1 MRTFKMFN
9 ATMIVGSMIFVA
21 VAVAQTQVPTPPP
34 EQRPPTPGTTPPQGS
49 GQVIEGQVKSV
60 DPSGRA
66 ITLMDGTTLVPPP
79 GQAVRPGVLAEGDTV
94 VARYTEQNGDKVL
107 TDLAVKQPAASPP
120 TERRPPGGPSTPSPS
135 TPPGGSPKY

>member
-21 VAVAQTQVPTPPP
+21 VAVAQTQVPAPPP
-34 EQRPPTPGTTPPQGS
+34 EQRPPPPGTTPPQGS

-66 ITLMDGTTLVPPP
+66 ITLTSGSFVTS
-79 GQAVRPGVLAEGDTV
+79 QE
-94 VARYTEQNGDKVL
+94 
-107 TDLAVKQPAASPP
+107 
-120 TERRPPGGPSTPSPS
+120 STRS
-135 TPPGGSPKY
+135 